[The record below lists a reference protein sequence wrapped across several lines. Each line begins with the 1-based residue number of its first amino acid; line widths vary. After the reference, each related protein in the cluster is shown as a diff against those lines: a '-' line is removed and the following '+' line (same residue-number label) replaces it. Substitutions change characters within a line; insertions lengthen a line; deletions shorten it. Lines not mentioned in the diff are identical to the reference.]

1 MSGNGLTYSEFKSDG
16 SVLPTTNIT
25 ALSGNNATSS
35 DAPVDTSNPENVP
48 SSTMTGGRR
57 RRKRKGGS
65 KKEEPM
71 NMLMFQGGT
80 DYDET
85 NNDETNNDEKN
96 NDEKLKEALQSVSA
110 KTGGKKS
117 RKMKKGGKKSRT
129 MKRNSRRIKRRM
141 KSRW

>member
-35 DAPVDTSNPENVP
+35 DAPVDTSNPTNVP

-85 NNDETNNDEKN
+85 NNDKTNNDK
-96 NDEKLKEALQSVSA
+96 KLEEALQSVSE